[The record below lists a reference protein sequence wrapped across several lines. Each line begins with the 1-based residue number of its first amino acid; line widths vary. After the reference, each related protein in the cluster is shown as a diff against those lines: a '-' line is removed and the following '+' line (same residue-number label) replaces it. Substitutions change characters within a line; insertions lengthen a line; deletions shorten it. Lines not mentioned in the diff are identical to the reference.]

1 MKKNLKFEKNYAN
14 TEYAD
19 RHNGNSNMS
28 APKQEALEWHK
39 WPELIAF
46 FREYFKYFGDDTSAL
61 DDETFGRMVKTI
73 WRFSNVAAFRDGMKF
88 HQENTPSFYEQFKE
102 WTIEIARST
111 DEAGFNWADIIP
123 DEAKA
128 ALANNYRPLGIR

>member
-1 MKKNLKFEKNYAN
+1 MKKNIKFEKNYAN

-19 RHNGNSNMS
+19 RHNGNSKNR
-28 APKQEALEWHK
+28 PKQEALEWK
-39 WPELIAF
+39 NWPELLTF

-88 HQENTPSFYEQFKE
+88 QNENTPSFSEQLKT
-102 WTIEIARST
+102 WARDIINHT
-111 DEAGFNWADIIP
+111 DEIVDFNEIIHTNLSNG
-123 DEAKA
+123 KHKRFY
-128 ALANNYRPLGIR
+128 NIGK